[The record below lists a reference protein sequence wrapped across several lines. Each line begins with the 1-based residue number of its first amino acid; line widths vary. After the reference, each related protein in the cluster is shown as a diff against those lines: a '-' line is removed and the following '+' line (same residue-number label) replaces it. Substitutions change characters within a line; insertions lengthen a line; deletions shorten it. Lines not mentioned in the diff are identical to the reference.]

1 MKIAFLI
8 LAAAFLALL
17 AYIRLA
23 PSHAARWHIDPTT
36 AADPGPAGVLIAPGK
51 YVSTDTATALLEKF
65 DAIAREH
72 SATAR
77 LAGSVTDNHITYVV
91 RSKWFGFPDYLT
103 IKTIPTDTGGST
115 LSILSRLRFGQS
127 DLGVNRARL
136 DSWLKAIETL
146 AQ

>member
-17 AYIRLA
+17 AYVRLA
-23 PSHAARWHIDPTT
+23 PSDATRWHIDPTT
-36 AADPGPAGVLIAPGK
+36 AADPGPAGVLISPGK
-51 YVSTDTATALLEKF
+51 YVSTDTTTALLEKF

-72 SATAR
+72 SATMR
-77 LAGSVTDNHITYVV
+77 LAGSINDNHITYVV

-103 IKTIPTDTGGST
+103 IKTIPTYTGGST
-115 LSILSRLRFGQS
+115 LSILSRSRFGQS

-136 DSWLKAIETL
+136 DAWLKAIETL